1 MHQNSPWGEEL
12 ACKTLQAWAS
22 HIASLMPTSARV
34 LQCTDLSRLPSQQL
48 QKASIC
54 LLHLHRANGASRAGL
69 TFWATLCQ
77 ACAPYAPAVEH
88 SMSPASRLNI

>member
-1 MHQNSPWGEEL
+1 MAGDHISCIRILRGVRSPRTRL
-12 ACKTLQAWAS
+12 ACKTLQTWAS

-54 LLHLHRANGASRAGL
+54 LLHLHREWSITCRSDVQGNTLPGL
-69 TFWATLCQ
+69 
-77 ACAPYAPAVEH
+77 
-88 SMSPASRLNI
+88 